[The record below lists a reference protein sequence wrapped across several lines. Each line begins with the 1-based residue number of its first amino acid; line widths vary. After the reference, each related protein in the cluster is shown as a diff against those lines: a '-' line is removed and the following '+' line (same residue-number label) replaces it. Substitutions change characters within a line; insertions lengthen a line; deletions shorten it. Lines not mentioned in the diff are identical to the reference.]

1 LIGNGT
7 ELDDTVDVDPEL
19 ELPEPPEVP
28 DVELVLVLDPGAPEE
43 VELPPE
49 LEPAELGDLLQAP
62 SSSPAAAQP
71 AITAPARWAAEC
83 ANGFMLPT
91 SICGFVLW

>member
-1 LIGNGT
+1 
-7 ELDDTVDVDPEL
+7 VL
-19 ELPEPPEVP
+19 E
-28 DVELVLVLDPGAPEE
+28 VELVLDLGAPED

-62 SSSPAAAQP
+62 SSRPAAAKP

-83 ANGFMLPT
+83 ANGFMFST
-91 SICGFVLW
+91 SICGFVLR